1 MGLSTYPGWEDKD
14 GKLEAS
20 FQAKVQDTRGGT
32 FNNELVSVVN
42 PNTGAYDVYYN
53 NRSALGISFG
63 RTLLYSYSPSTN
75 KAVINKSEK
84 DLYNRVFSGKEGTA
98 QFNRINGSIKDG
110 TIRNLQLNATDP
122 IVQKNL
128 AAIKETPGYKSKAN
142 TVQPTDPDVQTKPPE
157 NGDDSTSDTGDTG
170 DTGSG
175 TTELDDGAQQEAA
188 SKPAEALKLEVGSS
202 KGTRSANF
210 GDYIYP
216 LDLGAS
222 TQDVI
227 KFTMLEYIPTDISMS
242 SGAFGIDS
250 SARKENRNS
259 IGTVIL
265 PIPGGIQDSNKVN
278 WSGQNMNALE
288 IAAANFALNTIQ
300 SGIEG
305 ATAATKNIVNA
316 VVGGSEA
323 TKTAVGTILAGQAA
337 GVGQQ
342 LVTRTTGAIINPN
355 LELLFGG
362 PTLRQFSFKF
372 KMTPRE
378 SDEAKEIAKIIRFF
392 KQGSAAQRTKANL
405 FLKSPH
411 TFQIQYL
418 YRGPEGRDNPYMN
431 KIKECACTGVSVN
444 YTPENNY
451 ATFSDGAMTSY
462 DLTLSFGELEPIFN
476 DDYGDGAFP
485 AEIGF

>member
-14 GKLEAS
+14 GRLEAS
-20 FQAKVQDTRGGT
+20 FQAKVQNTTGGGT
-32 FNNELVSVVN
+32 FNNEVVAVAN

-75 KAVINKSEK
+75 KAVINESEK
-84 DLYNRVFSGKEGTA
+84 ALYNRVFSGTEGSA
-98 QFNRINGSIKDG
+98 QLSRINGSVKDG
-110 TIRNLQLNATDP
+110 VIRNLQLNATDP
-122 IVQKNL
+122 LVQKNL

-142 TVQPTDPDVQTKPPE
+142 TVQPTDPDVQTNPPAK
-157 NGDDSTSDTGDTG
+157 GDDNTSNTGSDTE
-170 DTGSG
+170 
-175 TTELDDGAQQEAA
+175 TELDDAAQQDAA

-202 KGTRSANF
+202 QGTRSSDF
-210 GDYIYP
+210 GNYIYP

-227 KFTMLEYIPTDISMS
+227 KFTMLEYIPTDISMG
-242 SGAFGIDS
+242 SGKFGIDS
-250 SARKENRNS
+250 SARNVSFKENRNS

-265 PIPGGIQDSNKVN
+265 PIPGGIQDSNKVS

-300 SGIEG
+300 SGVEG

-378 SDEAKEIAKIIRFF
+378 SREAKEIAKIIRFF

-418 YRGPEGRDNPYMN
+418 YRGPKGQDNPYMN

-462 DLTLSFGELEPIFN
+462 ELTLSFGELEPIFN